1 MKKYFKYWHYI
12 LIFIIGVVMVFPLFL
27 MFTNSFLGVQE
38 IKEAY
43 GAVLGEDIGNVAIR
57 LVPQY
62 MTLRSY
68 VELLLDSPDFF
79 VIFWNSCRQV
89 FPILAGQILIG
100 MPAAWAFARFR
111 FRGRRILFFLYM
123 LLMIMPFQV
132 TMVSNYIVLSK
143 LSLMD
148 THLALIVPGIFSTFP
163 VFIME
168 KFFKAI
174 PEAVLDAAKVDG
186 AGALQ
191 IFMKIGLPL
200 GIPGIMSSSILCFL
214 EYWNAIEAPM
224 TFLKTKSKLPLSL
237 YLPDITTEQLS
248 VSFTASVVM
257 MIPAILIFAW
267 GRDYLQQGIEESGLK
282 E

>member
-79 VIFWNSCRQV
+79 VMFWNSCRQV

-248 VSFTASVVM
+248 VSFTTSVVM
-257 MIPAILIFAW
+257 MIPAILIFAL
-267 GRDYLQQGIEESGLK
+267 GRDYLQQGIEASGLK

>member
-79 VIFWNSCRQV
+79 VMFWNSCRQV

-111 FRGRRILFFLYM
+111 FRGRRILFFVYM

-186 AGALQ
+186 AGDLQ

-200 GIPGIMSSSILCFL
+200 GMPGIMSSSILCFL

-267 GRDYLQQGIEESGLK
+267 GRDYLQQGIEASGLK

>member
-68 VELLLDSPDFF
+68 VDLLLDSPDFF
-79 VIFWNSCRQV
+79 VMFWNSCRQV

-248 VSFTASVVM
+248 VSFTTSVVM
-257 MIPAILIFAW
+257 MIPAILIFAL
-267 GRDYLQQGIEESGLK
+267 GRDYLQQGIEASGLK

>member
-79 VIFWNSCRQV
+79 VMFWNSCRQV

-111 FRGRRILFFLYM
+111 FRGRRILFFVYM

-186 AGALQ
+186 AGDLQ

-200 GIPGIMSSSILCFL
+200 GMPGIMSSSILCFL

-224 TFLKTKSKLPLSL
+224 TFLKTKSRLPLSL

-267 GRDYLQQGIEESGLK
+267 GRDYLQQGIEASGLK

>member
-237 YLPDITTEQLS
+237 YLPDITTEELS